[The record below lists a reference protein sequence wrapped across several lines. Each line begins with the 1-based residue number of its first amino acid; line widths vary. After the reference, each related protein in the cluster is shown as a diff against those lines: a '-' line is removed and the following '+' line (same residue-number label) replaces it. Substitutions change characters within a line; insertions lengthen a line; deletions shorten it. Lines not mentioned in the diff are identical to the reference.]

1 MANASEVIRSEIF
14 LVQVNPVQLRIVTD
28 PSHPLFDERALNAV
42 DLRMAASVGA
52 MGVLEPVIVTPAD
65 GKGIHTVIAGRQ
77 RVKALIK
84 ANEIREKAK
93 QTKLSCPC
101 IVREDSGA
109 ELEGIVIT
117 ENEIRKDDPPMLKAR
132 KVKRFIDRAVAEH
145 KLTEKDAKV
154 KAALFFGLKITNGTS
169 QSVDNYCRILST
181 TEKVQAAVDKGIIN
195 STVALQWY
203 KLPAEEQDK
212 KVAEAEKVVKDGGKI
227 TVAKANPAK
236 GQGRGGEKEKSRAK
250 AGDMRKKDEVVK
262 LLTSTIKEW
271 NELSAE
277 QQAKDA
283 NGLRGYIS
291 VLGWML
297 HDEAEIDEDATDA
310 LKKKGSKKVVY
321 LIPESCQ

>member
-1 MANASEVIRSEIF
+1 M
-14 LVQVNPVQLRIVTD
+14 
-28 PSHPLFDERALNAV
+28 
-42 DLRMAASVGA
+42 
-52 MGVLEPVIVTPAD
+52 
-65 GKGIHTVIAGRQ
+65 
-77 RVKALIK
+77 
-84 ANEIREKAK
+84 
-93 QTKLSCPC
+93 
-101 IVREDSGA
+101 
-109 ELEGIVIT
+109 
-117 ENEIRKDDPPMLKAR
+117 
-132 KVKRFIDRAVAEH
+132 
-145 KLTEKDAKV
+145 
-154 KAALFFGLKITNGTS
+154 
-169 QSVDNYCRILST
+169 
-181 TEKVQAAVDKGIIN
+181 DKGIIN

-236 GQGRGGEKEKSRAK
+236 GQGRGREKSRAK

-262 LLTSTIKEW
+262 LLTSTIREW

-277 QQAKDA
+277 QQARDA

-297 HDEAEIDEDATDA
+297 HDEAEIDEDAMDA

>member
-1 MANASEVIRSEIF
+1 VGEITLSEIF
-14 LVQVNPVQLRIVTD
+14 LVQVNPVKLRIVTD
-28 PSHPLFDERALNAV
+28 PSHPLFDERALDAV

-93 QTKLSCPC
+93 QKKRFCPC

-236 GQGRGGEKEKSRAK
+236 GQGRGEKSRAR

-262 LLTSTIKEW
+262 LLTSTIREW
-271 NELSAE
+271 NELSTE

-297 HDEAEIDEDATDA
+297 HDEVEVDEDATDA